1 MCDRK
6 VDITVNTKGHSILNL
21 LVDHSIQT
29 TLLYKERVTGVK
41 LNPLGNLFSFTI
53 QEGTEISISTFSQG
67 DFLVT
72 GTAREFAEA
81 YFIYYIMNKPNLGL
95 KEVWATLPDGTK
107 KELYNLREDQKLFFQ
122 MSFSRETN
130 SYKVLNFGLLKD
142 FIEAAT
148 YSFKKRMVKPNL
160 ARKFFNLTGGFVE
173 KEQALTVEDL
183 LKYLSGYDPKV
194 TMVSVAAAT
203 FKAPTVEQVIKRNSA
218 MMEDFKIKEGAH
230 TSSRHISPDFSQYF
244 KPEELDH
251 FTRLANISQN
261 FFEQTEKMKP
271 QFKPTRNKI
280 IMFNAP
286 PNAGKDEACRILKA
300 KYPDIFHVNFKDTLY
315 RQSAEALGLKKEFWA
330 KVCQDRNL
338 KEEPMIFMK
347 SGKNGAYLSPREV
360 LIHFAEKVLKPSKG
374 EKCISNDTAASIKEL
389 TCDLDRPFIVVMP
402 DLGFDYEQSVIKES
416 FPDAD
421 VITVRIERPD
431 CTYVSDSRKYM
442 NHFDYRLVNDGS
454 LEKYEKEVIALFDLI
469 MRDEENDR
477 SRID

>member
-1 MCDRK
+1 MYDRK
-6 VDITVNTKGHSILNL
+6 VDVAMNIKGHSILNL
-21 LVDHSIQT
+21 LVDHSIQAT
-29 TLLYKERVTGVK
+29 MLHQERITGVK
-41 LNPLGNLFSFTI
+41 LNPLGNLISFPI
-53 QEGTEISISTFSQG
+53 QEATEISISTFSQG

-72 GTAREFAEA
+72 GTAREFADS
-81 YFIYYIMNKPNLGL
+81 YFLYYVMNKPNLGL
-95 KEVWATLPDGTK
+95 NVVWTILSDETK
-107 KELYNLREDQKLFFQ
+107 KELYSLREDQKLFFQ
-122 MSFSRETN
+122 MSFLRKTN

-142 FIEAAT
+142 FTEAAT

-173 KEQALTVEDL
+173 KEQPLGLNAL
-183 LKYLSGYDPKV
+183 LSHLTASQPKV
-194 TMVSVAAAT
+194 TMVCTLSDN
-203 FKAPTVEQVIKRNSA
+203 FKAPTVEQVIKRNLD
-218 MMEDFKIKEGAH
+218 MMEDFKIKEGSH
-230 TSSRHISPDFSQYF
+230 TSSRYVSRYF

-330 KVCQDRNL
+330 KVCQDRDL
-338 KEEPMIFMK
+338 KDEPMLLMA

-360 LIHFAEKVLKPSKG
+360 LIHFAEKVLKPAKG

-442 NHFDYRLVNDGS
+442 DRFNYRLVNHGS
-454 LEKYEKEVIALFDLI
+454 LEQYEKEVIALFDLI

>member
-1 MCDRK
+1 MYDRK
-6 VDITVNTKGHSILNL
+6 VDIVANTKGHSLLNL
-21 LVDHSIQT
+21 LVEHSIHTT
-29 TLLYKERVTGVK
+29 TLHQERITGVK
-41 LNPLGNLFSFTI
+41 LNPLGNLISFPI
-53 QEGTEISISTFSQG
+53 QAGAAISISTFSQG

-95 KEVWATLPDGTK
+95 KEVWATLSDETK
-107 KELYNLREDQKLFFQ
+107 KELHNLKEDQKLFFQ
-122 MSFSRETN
+122 MSFSRKTN
-130 SYKVLNFGLLKD
+130 SYQVLNFGLLKD
-142 FIEAAT
+142 FTEAAT

-173 KEQALTVEDL
+173 KEQPLGLNAL
-183 LKYLSGYDPKV
+183 LSHLTASDPKV
-194 TMVSVAAAT
+194 TMVSVAAAN
-203 FKAPTVEQVIKRNSA
+203 FKAPTVEQVIKRNLD
-218 MMEDFKIKEGAH
+218 MMEDFKIKEGSH

-251 FTRLANISQN
+251 FTQLANISQN

-300 KYPDIFHVNFKDTLY
+300 KYPAIFHVNFKDTLY
-315 RQSAEALGLKKEFWA
+315 RQSADALGLKKEFWA

-338 KEEPMIFMK
+338 KDEPMLLMA

-360 LIHFAEKVLKPSKG
+360 LIHFAEKILKPAKG
-374 EKCISNDTAASIKEL
+374 EKCIANDTAASIKEL

-442 NHFDYRLVNDGS
+442 DRFNYRLVNNGS
-454 LEKYEKEVIALFDLI
+454 LEQYEKEVIALFDLI
-469 MRDEENDR
+469 MRDEENDH
-477 SRID
+477 SQIG

>member
-1 MCDRK
+1 MCNRK
-6 VDITVNTKGHSILNL
+6 VDITVNTKGQSLLNL
-21 LVDHSIQT
+21 LGEHSIHT
-29 TLLYKERVTGVK
+29 TMLHQERITGVK
-41 LNPLGNLFSFTI
+41 LNPLGDLISFPI
-53 QEGTEISISTFSQG
+53 RVGTEISISTFSQG
-67 DFLVT
+67 NFLVT
-72 GTAREFAEA
+72 GTAREFAYS
-81 YFIYYIMNKPNLGL
+81 YFLYYVMNKPNLGL
-95 KEVWATLPDGTK
+95 NVVWTILSDETK

-122 MSFSRETN
+122 MSFSRKTN

-142 FIEAAT
+142 FTEAAT
-148 YSFKKRMVKPNL
+148 YSFNKRMVKPNL

-173 KEQALTVEDL
+173 KEQTLTVEDL

-194 TMVSVAAAT
+194 TMVSIAADN
-203 FKAPTVEQVIKRNSA
+203 FKAPTVEQAIKQNLA
-218 MMEDFKIKEGAH
+218 MMEHFKIKEGSHA
-230 TSSRHISPDFSQYF
+230 SSRYVSPDFSQYF

-251 FTRLANISQN
+251 FIQLANISQN

-300 KYPDIFHVNFKDTLY
+300 KYPAIFHVNFKDTLY
-315 RQSAEALGLKKEFWA
+315 RQSADALGLKKEFWA

-338 KEEPMIFMK
+338 KDEPMLLMP

-360 LIHFAEKVLKPSKG
+360 LIHFAEKTLKPAKG
-374 EKCISNDTAASIKEL
+374 EKCIANDTAASIKEL

-431 CTYVSDSRKYM
+431 CTYVGDSRKYM
-442 NHFDYRLVNDGS
+442 NHFNYRLVNNGS
-454 LEKYEKEVIALFDLI
+454 LEQYEKEVIALFDLI
-469 MRDEENDR
+469 MRDEENATHL
-477 SRID
+477 